1 MILLATL
8 YMCVLNVHV
17 LCVYTSHSQA
27 RVAREVEVV
36 SLAIDLNNLSFMPRE
51 LVARLVLVALVITP
65 RLTTPQGGG

>member
-8 YMCVLNVHV
+8 YMCVLNIHV

-27 RVAREVEVV
+27 RVAGEVEVV

-65 RLTTPQGGG
+65 KLTL

>member
-1 MILLATL
+1 
-8 YMCVLNVHV
+8 MCVLNIHV

-27 RVAREVEVV
+27 RVAEEVEVV

-65 RLTTPQGGG
+65 RLTL